1 MRPSDRQHGFYD
13 VNCNLESQGIQ
24 RIANTRC
31 LLSRRIIKTSALQ
44 PTSLTKDVEVTRFPP
59 FIGTRLGIEAL
70 QFHLVLSDIEAVF
83 KLHLFPWFSIV
94 YLYCMSCPCVFF
106 KRFEDLF
113 PPIVLSLNLLI
124 VFCASLIRLRLDG
137 PLQFLTNHLSRN
149 HRHLYDQIKSELFR
163 PPRPI
168 FAWLIHSYINEDNI
182 IF

>member
-1 MRPSDRQHGFYD
+1 MRPSNRQHGFYD
-13 VNCNLESQGIQ
+13 VSCNLESQDIQ
-24 RIANTRC
+24 PIAKTRC
-31 LLSRRIIKTSALQ
+31 LLSRRIIKTSAL
-44 PTSLTKDVEVTRFPP
+44 PTNLTDQGCGSNAFSP

-70 QFHLVLSDIEAVF
+70 QFHFVLSDIEAVF

-124 VFCASLIRLRLDG
+124 VFCTSLIRLRLDG

-149 HRHLYDQIKSELFR
+149 HTSTIKSNQNCFVR
-163 PPRPI
+163 PDQ
-168 FAWLIHSYINEDNI
+168 F
-182 IF
+182 